1 MKETDLLDEYIL
13 QHIDEEGEY
22 LKSLYRDTHV
32 KLLRP
37 RMASGHLQGRM
48 LKMFVRMI
56 RPRQILEIVAI
67 PLFVWPR
74 GLRRAECFT
83 HSRLMMN
90 KKTLPVPGSKT
101 QLMLIKLNF
110 ILGMLFG

>member
-22 LKSLYRDTHV
+22 LKSLYRDTHD

-56 RPRQILEIVAI
+56 RPRQILEIGTYSGYSA
-67 PLFVWPR
+67 LCLAE
-74 GLRRAECFT
+74 GLEE
-83 HSRLMMN
+83 
-90 KKTLPVPGSKT
+90 G
-101 QLMLIKLNF
+101 
-110 ILGMLFG
+110 GMLMAF